1 MLDQLATLRARLSRK
16 RKILEA
22 AQKRGKEKM
31 NYLVEEM
38 KADSEDVYK
47 TVIDASSLEA
57 ELFEP
62 SDFPSLDVVLEG
74 SSSGIVAE
82 SSGS

>member
-1 MLDQLATLRARLSRK
+1 
-16 RKILEA
+16 
-22 AQKRGKEKM
+22 M
-31 NYLVEEM
+31 NYLIEEM
-38 KADSEDVYK
+38 KTDREDVYK

-57 ELFEP
+57 ELFGP

-74 SSSGIVAE
+74 SSSGIIVE

>member
-1 MLDQLATLRARLSRK
+1 
-16 RKILEA
+16 
-22 AQKRGKEKM
+22 M

-38 KADSEDVYK
+38 KADGEDVYK

-57 ELFEP
+57 ELFGP
-62 SDFPSLDVVLEG
+62 SDFPSLDVVPEG
-74 SSSGIVAE
+74 SSSGIIVE